1 MKISCDWLSNY
12 VDYPLAPRDLAR
24 SLTMCGLE
32 VEEENTGGI
41 ATEGI
46 VVGRVLEVSRHP
58 NADRLTLCQL
68 NVGRESPIQIICG
81 APNVAAGQRVAVAT
95 IGTTLQLP
103 GKAKPLKVKRSK
115 MRGEISMGM
124 ICAEDELGV
133 SEDHSGIMVLNQD
146 AAPGESFRTYLTRI
160 GVSAQDT
167 VLDIAITPNRPD
179 AACHMGVARDIS
191 ALFDLPLQRP
201 ELSVSKVGGEAARH
215 VSVTIECPHKCR
227 RYVAMLVRGVTI
239 GDSPLWLL
247 RRMRAIGLRPIN
259 NVVDITNFVM
269 HECGQPLHA
278 FDYDDIAGSSI
289 VVRASTAG
297 ESITTLDG
305 KTRALPPGTVLIC
318 DQQRPI
324 AVGGIMGSEN
334 SEVESSTVNVL
345 IESAYFDP
353 SATRRSARAL
363 GLGTDASYRFE
374 RGVDSNG
381 QAWAAAR
388 AAALIADLAG
398 GTVVEDRVD
407 AHPNPLIMPTIALR
421 HARIARIL
429 GTEVAA
435 PEVERILTALSF
447 EVSEAGPDT
456 WQCRVPSHRPDVSQE
471 IDLIEEVARIHG
483 LNNIPLLHGTQLP
496 GSAPHARP
504 EELLRTEVYGLL
516 GGRGY
521 REIYTNSLLSK
532 AEAEQFC
539 KPVLAARGPVVETL
553 NAVSQ
558 SMTTLRPSLVP
569 GVLRVMQHNQ
579 NHGQEVLRF
588 YEFGHVFHRVHEQ
601 VSFIPGFSEYDALI
615 LAMSGPLG
623 PAEWGETTRVAD
635 FFDLK
640 GDVETLLEVLRVPNV
655 TTESSYEPTAL
666 TQYHVTIFSDG
677 TEIGR
682 MGRLADAVSIARDI
696 KAPVF
701 FSEFNWTRL
710 VLHARNHVARHYRP
724 ISRYPVVTRDI
735 SLTVD
740 RAVPARQMVAIIE
753 VAGQPLLRDVT
764 VFDLY
769 ADKEVGNAKQSI
781 AFSLRFGAQRTLRD
795 DEVERAVRAIVQAL
809 NDEHGVQLRGPAA
822 SPDA

>member
-1 MKISCDWLSNY
+1 MKISCDWLSDY
-12 VDYPLAPRDLAR
+12 VDHPLAPRDLAHA
-24 SLTMCGLE
+24 LTMCGLE
-32 VEEENTGGI
+32 VEDEFIHGI

-46 VVGRVLEVSRHP
+46 VVGRVLEVSLHP
-58 NADRLTLCQL
+58 KADHLTLCQVD
-68 NVGRESPIQIICG
+68 VGRESPIQIICG
-81 APNVAAGQRVAVAT
+81 APNVAANQMVAVAT

-103 GKAKPLKVKRSK
+103 GKTKPLKIRRSK
-115 MRGEISMGM
+115 MRGETSMGM

-133 SEDHSGIMVLNQD
+133 SEDHSGIMVLTQD
-146 AAPGESFRTYLTRI
+146 AAPGESFLTYLTRV
-160 GVSAQDT
+160 GVAAQDT
-167 VLDIAITPNRPD
+167 VLDITITPNRPD
-179 AACHMGVARDIS
+179 ATCHMGVARDIS
-191 ALFDLPLQRP
+191 ALCDLPLRRP
-201 ELSVSKVGGEAARH
+201 ELSVPKEGGEAARH
-215 VSVTIECPHKCR
+215 IAVTIECPHSCR

-239 GDSPLWLL
+239 VDSPLWLQ
-247 RRMRAIGLRPIN
+247 RRLRAIGLRPIN

-278 FDYDDIAGSSI
+278 FDYDEIAGNSI

-305 KTRALPPGTVLIC
+305 KKRALPPGTVLIC
-318 DQQRPI
+318 DQQRPV

-334 SEVESSTVNVL
+334 SEVDSKTVNVL

-374 RGVDSNG
+374 RGVDSDG

-398 GTVVEDRVD
+398 GAAVEGRVD
-407 AHPNPLIMPTIALR
+407 AHPNPLTMPILALR
-421 HARIARIL
+421 RARIARIL

-435 PEVERILTALSF
+435 PEVERILSALSF
-447 EVSEAGPDT
+447 EVSETGPDT
-456 WQCRVPSHRPDVSQE
+456 WLCRVPPHRPDVSQE
-471 IDLIEEVARIHG
+471 VDLIEEVARIHG
-483 LNNIPLLHGTQLP
+483 LDNIPILHGTQLP

-521 REIYTNSLLSK
+521 REIYTNSLLPKS
-532 AEAEQFC
+532 EAEQFC
-539 KPVLAARGPVVETL
+539 DPVLASRGPVVETL

-558 SMTTLRPSLVP
+558 SMATLRPSLLP

-601 VSFIPGFSEYDALI
+601 ASFIPGYSEYGALI
-615 LAMSGPLG
+615 LAISGPLG
-623 PAEWGETTRVAD
+623 PAEWGETARVAD

-655 TTESSYEPTAL
+655 TTEPSYESTPL
-666 TQYHVTIFSDG
+666 MQYHVTIFSDG

-682 MGRLADAVSIARDI
+682 MGRLEDEVSSARDI
-696 KAPVF
+696 KSPVF

-710 VLHARNHVARHYRP
+710 VLHAKNHVTRRYRP
-724 ISRYPVVTRDI
+724 INRYPVVTRDI

-740 RAVPARQMVAIIE
+740 RTVPASEMVTTIQ
-753 VAGQPLLRDVT
+753 VAGQPLLRDAT

-769 ADKEVGNAKQSI
+769 ADKEVGHAKQSI
-781 AFSLRFGAQRTLRD
+781 AFTLRFDAQRTLRD
-795 DEVERAVRAIVQAL
+795 GEVEKAVRAIVQAL
-809 NDEHGVQLRGPAA
+809 YVEHGAQLRGPAA
-822 SPDA
+822 SHGA